1 MIKGIHGFNIA
12 VENLEEATARYEAV
26 FGVKAQPLG
35 LDDFAFPGLTGAR
48 LDVGGLAVQLLA
60 STDENSSVAKFL
72 NSRGEG
78 LFLVSVEVD
87 DMDGDVAD
95 LQEKGLN
102 FVLPEPIRGDFGAVD
117 FSHPKSMHGVQFEFI
132 QLKRD

>member
-26 FGVKAQPLG
+26 FGVTAEPLG
-35 LDDFAFPGLTGAR
+35 ADDFAFPGLIGAR
-48 LDVGGLAVQLLA
+48 LVVGGLAIQLIA
-60 STDENSSVAKFL
+60 STEENTSVAKFL
-72 NSRGEG
+72 ESRGEG

-95 LQEKGLN
+95 LKEKGLN
-102 FVLPEPIRGDFGAVD
+102 FVLPEPIRGAFGAVD
-117 FSHPKSMHGVQFEFI
+117 FSHPKSMHGVQFEFL
-132 QLKRD
+132 QPQKD